1 MGYREFD
8 EREQWRKRGFLVRS
22 CERREEWY
30 HILRK
35 EYEVNP
41 NEQHPHSIIK
51 AHCLNFFTSRYVV
64 HCSQHAGVTG
74 EDYLTPT
81 QRAHKQVKR
90 LRVLLQKA
98 QHDLEQKDSDIIKLT
113 KEVVEL
119 RLYKAALNSPE
130 DKSNSSDAVT
140 VRENIDEQVTP
151 ITTDHQHQIDGNNVG
166 NNAVGNHIGGMT
178 CSYADSGHFEDFT
191 NSSVHSKDSVHLSD
205 DYVQSVS
212 VSQLRKLN

>member
-1 MGYREFD
+1 M
-8 EREQWRKRGFLVRS
+8 
-22 CERREEWY
+22 
-30 HILRK
+30 
-35 EYEVNP
+35 
-41 NEQHPHSIIK
+41 
-51 AHCLNFFTSRYVV
+51 V

-81 QRAHKQVKR
+81 QRAHKQLKR
-90 LRVLLQKA
+90 LKVLLQKA
-98 QHDLEQKDSDIIKLT
+98 QNDLEQKDSDIIKLT

-140 VRENIDEQVTP
+140 VRENTDEQVTP
-151 ITTDHQHQIDGNNVG
+151 ITTDHIDSNNVG
-166 NNAVGNHIGGMT
+166 NHIGMT

-191 NSSVHSKDSVHLSD
+191 NSSIHSKDSVHLSD

-212 VSQLRKLN
+212 